1 MLLLG
6 HLALLTCHPPL
17 HEVGAM
23 PGAGQGLPPPTA
35 TVSRDSPAPAPAS
48 RSGPRL
54 GRLARGGTWGIA
66 GTCGVGPAPCPALAP
81 QKQVSTLPKTGAQA
95 RARSPRLPARAPAL
109 GSAWLPATE
118 TSSLTCTE
126 MGSSLHHKLTVNPVP
141 YNTSGFHHLTM
152 AELEVLFPP
161 SFLVASLRAWHVSPF
176 NCKLQKRMKELAR
189 KHVIQP

>member
-1 MLLLG
+1 MSSPPPRSQGRARGWAGAPPTHGNGPTGQPCSSPAGLGSPSLPVGATSGTFGKRRHLG
-6 HLALLTCHPPL
+6 HRWN
-17 HEVGAM
+17 VWGW
-23 PGAGQGLPPPTA
+23 PG
-35 TVSRDSPAPAPAS
+35 SR
-48 RSGPRL
+48 
-54 GRLARGGTWGIA
+54 
-66 GTCGVGPAPCPALAP
+66 PALAP

-95 RARSPRLPARAPAL
+95 GACSPRLPARAPTL
-109 GSAWLPATE
+109 GSARLPATE

-161 SFLVASLRAWHVSPF
+161 SFLVASPRAWDVSPF